1 MHESSERWDS
11 EEMNNHVTFWDLWP
25 VCPSVTS
32 LPAGGRLWKSSES
45 GILFLSASY
54 LLLESHQY
62 EGQQYPLG
70 FAYAASVPGD
80 PRETETPRCYMD
92 AF

>member
-1 MHESSERWDS
+1 MSPSEIYGLCVPASLPFLQEESS
-11 EEMNNHVTFWDLWP
+11 
-25 VCPSVTS
+25 
-32 LPAGGRLWKSSES
+32 GKSSES

-80 PRETETPRCYMD
+80 PRETETPGCYMD